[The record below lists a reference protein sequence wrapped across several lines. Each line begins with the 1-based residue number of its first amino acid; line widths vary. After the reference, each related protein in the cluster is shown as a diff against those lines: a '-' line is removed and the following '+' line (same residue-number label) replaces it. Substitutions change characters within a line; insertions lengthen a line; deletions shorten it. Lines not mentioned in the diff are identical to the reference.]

1 MRTSVPLFL
10 ASLFHAAACAYP
22 AAREVVEPR
31 AYTPAVEASET
42 WIVAVPHDDSDEA
55 SEAVAAPRPR
65 DTPDPVFFRIGAGY
79 GALGLVDL
87 APCQDQGLAGYVR
100 VHVTFSGS
108 GQATRAAIEGRV
120 APSPEALSCIGQQL
134 RVATVPVFE
143 GGDVTVSK
151 TFFVALDRGPPVS
164 L

>member
-1 MRTSVPLFL
+1 MRRSVPLSL
-10 ASLFHAAACAYP
+10 ASLFHAAACMVP
-22 AAREVVEPR
+22 PAREVAEPP
-31 AYTPAVEASET
+31 AYEPAAEASER

-55 SEAVAAPRPR
+55 EPVAASRPR

-100 VHVTFSGS
+100 VHVTFGGS
-108 GQATRAAIEGRV
+108 GHATRAAVEGRV
-120 APSPEALSCIGQQL
+120 APPPDALSCIGQQL
-134 RVATVPVFE
+134 RGATVPVFE